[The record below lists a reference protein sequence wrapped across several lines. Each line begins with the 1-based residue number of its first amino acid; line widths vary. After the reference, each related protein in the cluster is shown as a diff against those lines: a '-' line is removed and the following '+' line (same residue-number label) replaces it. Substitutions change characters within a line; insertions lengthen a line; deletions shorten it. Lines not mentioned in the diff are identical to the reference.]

1 LDAADPLTIRPL
13 RPADRERVLEIVADV
28 WDGHDYLPQVLD
40 DWLADPAGNLQAGE
54 LDGVVVAVHRWR
66 PIQRSIAYYE
76 GMRVAKDHRR
86 QGIGRAMLRAAIE
99 EVRGLEGYE
108 VLRLATGNPHARAL
122 FESEGFRHRLTVTHW
137 QADRVEGGEPA
148 RMPPVADAARLH
160 RMLSADPALAAYAG
174 LDPLPDGPREV
185 DVAYLEELLRG
196 GHLREGA
203 GGRAIAL
210 AGPYFGGRRLIAS
223 LVAGSGA
230 ALQDLLLALR
240 YEADADGR
248 EGVGIL
254 APRDHP
260 AEKDFLAVGYDQPD
274 RGWEFSILDLTL

>member
-1 LDAADPLTIRPL
+1 MAGGRDGFRGGALDAADALTIRPL

-40 DWLADPAGNLQAGE
+40 DWLADPAGNFQAGE

-86 QGIGRAMLRAAIE
+86 QG
-99 EVRGLEGYE
+99 
-108 VLRLATGNPHARAL
+108 
-122 FESEGFRHRLTVTHW
+122 
-137 QADRVEGGEPA
+137 
-148 RMPPVADAARLH
+148 MPPVADAARLH

-185 DVAYLEELLRG
+185 DVGYLEELLRG
-196 GHLREGA
+196 GRLREGA
-203 GGRAIAL
+203 GGRALAL